1 MLLDLSQASWFATSS
16 FIAGDPVKTTLIFR
30 RFNQL
35 AVRNLLFLEAR
46 HAALEELQDRLDE
59 TDKGLRNNE
68 PITTAAKLW
77 EDFAAFATYGHE
89 QDFGLPRSVLDWWKE
104 SRRGKVKKYENWS
117 GQTPPYPEL
126 STPTQGHLPVAVAK
140 DRAPL

>member
-30 RFNQL
+30 RFDQL
-35 AVRNLLFLEAR
+35 VVRNLLFLEAR

-68 PITTAAKLW
+68 PITTASNHGKISPLLALTVVNKISDSLDRCW
-77 EDFAAFATYGHE
+77 IG
-89 QDFGLPRSVLDWWKE
+89 GRSQE
-104 SRRGKVKKYENWS
+104 GAR
-117 GQTPPYPEL
+117 
-126 STPTQGHLPVAVAK
+126 
-140 DRAPL
+140 